1 MKNGRFRDRL
11 SLYLTAVV
19 ICIVA
24 LFTGVGIAFAQA
36 TGADKVNFFANI
48 NWAEIGKYASIVIGG
63 GLSINV
69 VIGIILALIP
79 NPMVYKWC
87 TNFGIF
93 LTKIARQK
101 ISEVNVDTISTT
113 LITALRGIENGIRIA
128 NPDIP
133 VDINK

>member
-1 MKNGRFRDRL
+1 MKNGRLKDRVA
-11 SLYLTAVV
+11 LYLTAVV
-19 ICIVA
+19 ICMVA
-24 LFTGVGIAFAQA
+24 VFAGVGIAFAQA
-36 TGADKVNFFANI
+36 TGAAKANFFANI
-48 NWAEIGKYASIVIGG
+48 PWAEMGKYASIIIGG

-79 NPMVYKWC
+79 NPMVYKAC

-101 ISEVNVDTISTT
+101 ISETNIDTISTT
-113 LITALRGIENGIRIA
+113 LITAIRGLENGLRIA

-133 VDINK
+133 ADVKK